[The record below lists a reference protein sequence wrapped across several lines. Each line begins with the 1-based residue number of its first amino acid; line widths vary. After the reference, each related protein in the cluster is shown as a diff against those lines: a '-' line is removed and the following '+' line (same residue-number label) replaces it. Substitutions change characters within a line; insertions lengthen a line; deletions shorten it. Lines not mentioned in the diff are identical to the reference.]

1 VRHQPGG
8 ADVQASV
15 RSSHHDFTTL
25 HYLPTP
31 RLKLFIFEAPNS
43 AMYDR
48 KYDAG
53 YPTFTLRLAVFDLIW
68 MAVLYIL
75 A

>member
-1 VRHQPGG
+1 
-8 ADVQASV
+8 
-15 RSSHHDFTTL
+15 
-25 HYLPTP
+25 
-31 RLKLFIFEAPNS
+31 
-43 AMYDR
+43 MYDR